1 MSAQATAVGQPSS
14 SVKTTRKRILTG
26 DRPTGKL
33 HLGHYV
39 GTLANRVKL
48 QREYETFLLVADYHM
63 LTTRLDNLD
72 EIGENIRDDVLDNLA
87 VGVDPDAVTIY
98 LQSLV
103 PEVTELHL
111 YFSMLV
117 TVPRAQRIPTL
128 KDQMRDHNIAQPSYG
143 LLGYPILQA
152 ADILC
157 VKGNLV
163 PVGRDNESHV
173 ELTREIARRFNELF
187 APVFPIPESLI
198 PEEGLLPGIDG
209 REKMGKSLG
218 NAINLSDDTPTVRE
232 KVKRMYTDPSRIRPT
247 DPGRVEGNPVFIY
260 HDRFNPDLAEVNDL
274 KERYRAGKVGDV
286 EVKEKLFVALEKFLA
301 PIRERRAQFAA
312 DPKIVDRIIAEGSAR
327 AREEARKT
335 LHEVRS
341 AMHLNYFGL

>member
-1 MSAQATAVGQPSS
+1 M
-14 SVKTTRKRILTG
+14 KTTRKRILTG